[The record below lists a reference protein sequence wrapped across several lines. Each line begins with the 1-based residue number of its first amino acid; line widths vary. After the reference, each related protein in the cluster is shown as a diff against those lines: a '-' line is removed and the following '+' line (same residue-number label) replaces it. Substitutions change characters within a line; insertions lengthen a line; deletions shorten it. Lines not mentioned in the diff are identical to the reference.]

1 MLYCIVFF
9 ILQHNRTQHNTSQ
22 SHITSYIIY
31 TIYRVSYHIIS
42 YHIISYIILY
52 YIILYYIILYYII
65 LYYIILY
72 YYIKQS
78 SYPPSKKTLCVHS
91 IRQINVFM
99 EILSVYLVNK
109 PKSHLTLLYTV
120 LWLSLCSKRILLLRN
135 YKRKFC
141 LHERST
147 NNKSHRNPEAY
158 NPG

>member
-42 YHIISYIILY
+42 YYIILY
-52 YIILYYIILYYII
+52 HII